1 MVFFGPNLASRGFIL
16 PWSAD
21 RWDVP
26 PLKNEPFVES
36 ELDAQLNDQASKF
49 LQNKEKFRIDLATN
63 KVYLSQIFNW
73 FGQDFVK
80 NYVTD
85 REFSGFSAKERA
97 VLNFISRYVG
107 LADKAF
113 LMKDGFSIKYL
124 NYDWSLNEKGNP

>member
-1 MVFFGPNLASRGFIL
+1 M

-73 FGQDFVK
+73 FGQYFVK

-107 LADKAF
+107 LSDKAF
-113 LMKDGFSIKYL
+113 LMKGGFSIEYL
-124 NYDWSLNEKGNP
+124 NYNWFLNEKGNP